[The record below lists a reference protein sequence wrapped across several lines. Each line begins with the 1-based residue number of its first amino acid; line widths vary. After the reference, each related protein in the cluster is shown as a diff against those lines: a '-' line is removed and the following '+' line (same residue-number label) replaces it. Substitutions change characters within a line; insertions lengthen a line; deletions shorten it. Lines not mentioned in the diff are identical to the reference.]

1 MLHYLH
7 RPATASE
14 VREWCA
20 RIRDHPEL
28 HLSWDQYVKKSMKG
42 DFLNEH

>member
-7 RPATASE
+7 RRATAFE
-14 VREWCA
+14 GREWGG

-28 HLSWDQYVKKSMKG
+28 HLSWGQDVKKSMKG